1 MSGGRNAR
9 QRRAACLTPAS
20 RDERAPQT
28 TFGRRPLG
36 TNSSTRF
43 ASCQT
48 IAQPRR
54 KQEPAAH
61 RPALIRVVRSSDQFN
76 HGDRCCSPRESRHRV
91 LPLANLGSFRSW
103 TGGPSLPVRGGSS
116 RPDSRLRI
124 SASSSEPAGTT
135 PRQRGWSWVHGEA
148 SADASPA
155 RRAAGRPCDSRA
167 RRPRLSPSFLAR
179 SGDVLDQ
186 RRALARAQG
195 ALSRAE
201 RRFPTW
207 PNATMVGARGC
218 RTASERRRQ
227 ARRWRVQRL
236 PRPRRLRVLMD
247 ERG

>member
-103 TGGPSLPVRGGSS
+103 TVGPPVLSAGVVRGRTRGCVSPRAAASPPARHRVSVAGAGCMEKLGGCVTSTACSGPSVRQPST
-116 RPDSRLRI
+116 
-124 SASSSEPAGTT
+124 PAAAQPLV
-135 PRQRGWSWVHGEA
+135 PRA
-148 SADASPA
+148 
-155 RRAAGRPCDSRA
+155 
-167 RRPRLSPSFLAR
+167 F
-179 SGDVLDQ
+179 
-186 RRALARAQG
+186 
-195 ALSRAE
+195 
-201 RRFPTW
+201 
-207 PNATMVGARGC
+207 
-218 RTASERRRQ
+218 RRRS
-227 ARRWRVQRL
+227 
-236 PRPRRLRVLMD
+236 
-247 ERG
+247 